1 MIMDKSI
8 PFLFISSLL
17 LITNISCNTTD
28 TITPAQPL
36 KDGHTIV
43 SSDGTFE
50 LGFFSPAGNT
60 LNRYVGIWYRA
71 TDGAPV
77 WVANRQA
84 PLRSK
89 PGGVLKIIQPA
100 GVLSLLHDDDHPT
113 SQQTPVWSTVTS
125 AARPPAKNPVAQLLK
140 TGNLVVREADDEDPE
155 NFIWQSFDY
164 PTDTL
169 LASMK
174 LGKNLVSGLEMYL
187 SSWKSSGDPSPG
199 DYTYH
204 CDITG
209 YPQDLLRKGSK
220 VVYRAGPWNGLHWSG
235 APNMVNNTMTSFGL
249 VMNKKEIYYRYE
261 LVNKSVISTLVVSPD
276 GVTARRTWVENTR
289 SWQTYHS
296 VKADDCD
303 AYGLCGPY
311 GTCNVLDAP
320 VCQCLDKFVPRNPGD
335 WGSADWSAGCVREA
349 PLNCTGD
356 GFIKY
361 PGVKLPDTNISRY
374 NETMS
379 LGECKAVCARNC
391 SCMAY
396 SSLDI
401 RNGGSGCLL
410 WMGDLVDTRQLSE
423 AGQDIYIRMAHSAAL
438 ASIEGSTGKRRREAV
453 YVGLA
458 LGIAA
463 VLLVLG
469 TASCYFRKRNKAI
482 PEVPNDVCA
491 GHNTMKGSSVQRHT
505 EDLELPLLD
514 LFTLSKA
521 TDNFSLNSKLGE
533 GGFGPVYKGVL
544 EGGQEIAVKRLSETS
559 KQGLGEFKNE
569 VICIAKLQHRN
580 LVKLLGCCI
589 EGEETMLVYEYMPNK
604 SLDLFI
610 FDEARSGLLDWPK
623 RFNII
628 NGIAR
633 GLLYLHQDSR
643 LRIIHRDLKTSNILL
658 DIDMNPKIS
667 DFGMAKSFGGN
678 ETGANTCRV
687 VGTYGYM
694 SPEYAVDGIFS
705 VKSDVFSF
713 GVLVLEI
720 IGGKKNRRFIHPDHH
735 LNLLGHAWTLYKEN
749 RSMEMVDPILV
760 SSCDPA
766 EVTRSIHVA
775 LLCVQQAAEDRPNMS
790 SVVWMLGNEGVLP
803 EAKLPGFFTQRS
815 VAPTEQHSSWSTQT
829 PSSVNDVTISLL
841 DAR

>member
-1 MIMDKSI
+1 MGGEH
-8 PFLFISSLL
+8 P
-17 LITNISCNTTD
+17 
-28 TITPAQPL
+28 
-36 KDGHTIV
+36 IV
-43 SSDGTFE
+43 ADLPQREGGRLRRVRTV
-50 LGFFSPAGNT
+50 
-60 LNRYVGIWYRA
+60 R
-71 TDGAPV
+71 
-77 WVANRQA
+77 
-84 PLRSK
+84 PLRHLQRSGRSGM
-89 PGGVLKIIQPA
+89 PVFGQVRSEESGG
-100 GVLSLLHDDDHPT
+100 
-113 SQQTPVWSTVTS
+113 
-125 AARPPAKNPVAQLLK
+125 
-140 TGNLVVREADDEDPE
+140 
-155 NFIWQSFDY
+155 
-164 PTDTL
+164 
-169 LASMK
+169 
-174 LGKNLVSGLEMYL
+174 
-187 SSWKSSGDPSPG
+187 
-199 DYTYH
+199 
-204 CDITG
+204 
-209 YPQDLLRKGSK
+209 
-220 VVYRAGPWNGLHWSG
+220 
-235 APNMVNNTMTSFGL
+235 
-249 VMNKKEIYYRYE
+249 
-261 LVNKSVISTLVVSPD
+261 
-276 GVTARRTWVENTR
+276 
-289 SWQTYHS
+289 
-296 VKADDCD
+296 
-303 AYGLCGPY
+303 
-311 GTCNVLDAP
+311 
-320 VCQCLDKFVPRNPGD
+320 
-335 WGSADWSAGCVREA
+335 
-349 PLNCTGD
+349 
-356 GFIKY
+356 
-361 PGVKLPDTNISRY
+361 
-374 NETMS
+374 
-379 LGECKAVCARNC
+379 LGECGLVGGVRPGGASELHRRRVHQVPRRETAGHEHLPVQRNDVAGRMQGGLCEELFVYGIFEFGHSEWREWVLAVDGRPGRHQAAFRSRARHL
-391 SCMAY
+391 Y
-396 SSLDI
+396 Q
-401 RNGGSGCLL
+401 NGTFCRIGRKEPILVVDPILL
-410 WMGDLVDTRQLSE
+410 
-423 AGQDIYIRMAHSAAL
+423 A